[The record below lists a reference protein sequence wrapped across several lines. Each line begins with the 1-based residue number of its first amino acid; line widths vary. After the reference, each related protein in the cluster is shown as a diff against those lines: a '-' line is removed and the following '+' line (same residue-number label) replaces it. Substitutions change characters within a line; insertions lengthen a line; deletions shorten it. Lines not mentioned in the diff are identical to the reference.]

1 MIFSQQV
8 KFFFIY
14 ANITR
19 FPKYL
24 SPFSLGFLVTLTY
37 LKLQTSDRR
46 NFCTMIPN
54 MQLNHGKFECNAMQ
68 ISVDIDIRR
77 NLIFSPIKLLIF
89 WMRYADIPLFD
100 KHQFITYIPHLE
112 WTRPPLS
119 KRTCRK
125 AILASLA
132 QFPHPSSATLSC
144 IYTRHEKFPLETLP
158 TNFKCSGDGG
168 ASQSWPASR
177 QIAAMHPET
186 RRFREVARKQVAPMS
201 LKRSI
206 ENPSLPI
213 IPPSFLPSFLN
224 STLNYRRFY
233 FHDYEPLWFQ
243 RIAYLSVGG

>member
-89 WMRYADIPLFD
+89 
-100 KHQFITYIPHLE
+100 
-112 WTRPPLS
+112 
-119 KRTCRK
+119 
-125 AILASLA
+125 
-132 QFPHPSSATLSC
+132 
-144 IYTRHEKFPLETLP
+144 
-158 TNFKCSGDGG
+158 
-168 ASQSWPASR
+168 
-177 QIAAMHPET
+177 
-186 RRFREVARKQVAPMS
+186 
-201 LKRSI
+201 
-206 ENPSLPI
+206 
-213 IPPSFLPSFLN
+213 
-224 STLNYRRFY
+224 
-233 FHDYEPLWFQ
+233 
-243 RIAYLSVGG
+243 